1 MVRRVKGKKAARAKG
16 KIKAKLRRA
25 KSAAKRRPK
34 KAAIRMK
41 RKSVARKQ
49 TQPKSKARL
58 KAKRPPTR
66 AKKKAATRE
75 GGTRPPT
82 VEPIPAS
89 PAASKRGPTGPAS
102 AGPRYPAVMDLDEYR
117 RSSHDIWERMAP
129 GWEERRD
136 WVWEA
141 SRAVGEWMVDR
152 LAPQPGQTLLELAAG
167 AGDTGFAAIARL
179 AGEGRLIS
187 TDFSPRMMKAAQRRA
202 AELGLT
208 NIEFR
213 VMDAER
219 MDLAEDS
226 VDGVL
231 CKWGYMLMA
240 DPVAALRETRRV
252 LRDSGRLV
260 FSVWA
265 DPQRNLWAS
274 IPGRVLVERG
284 HIPRPEPGAP
294 GIFAMA
300 DPGRL
305 RTLVT
310 DAGFAD
316 PEIEAVKMAWTFD
329 DFDGYW
335 EFLVRLAGGLAVTIN
350 ALPLEEQQ
358 AVRSDVRARLTAAK
372 VRDGFHLDG
381 VALNA
386 LTS

>member
-1 MVRRVKGKKAARAKG
+1 MVRRAKGKKAARAKG
-16 KIKAKLRRA
+16 KIKAKSRRA

-34 KAAIRMK
+34 KTAIRKK

-49 TQPKSKARL
+49 ARSKSRARA
-58 KAKRPPTR
+58 KAKRPPAR
-66 AKKKAATRE
+66 AKKIAVTTE
-75 GGTRPPT
+75 GGTRP
-82 VEPIPAS
+82 PAS
-89 PAASKRGPTGPAS
+89 PAASKPEPTGPRSALS
-102 AGPRYPAVMDLDEYR
+102 GRAGPRHPEVDLDEYR
-117 RSSHDIWERMAP
+117 RSSRDIWERMAP

-187 TDFSPRMMKAAQRRA
+187 TDFSPRMVKAAQRRA

-231 CKWGYMLMA
+231 CRWGYMLMA
-240 DPVAALRETRRV
+240 DPGAALRETRRV
-252 LRDSGRLV
+252 LRDRGRLV

-265 DPQRNLWAS
+265 GPEHNLWAS

-284 HIPRPEPGAP
+284 HIPPPMSGAP

-300 DPGRL
+300 DPGRV
-305 RTLVT
+305 RTLVM

-316 PEIEAVKMAWTFD
+316 PEIEVVKMAWTFD

-335 EFLVRLAGGLAVTIN
+335 EFLVRLAGGVAMTIN

-358 AVRSDVRARLTAAK
+358 AIRSDVRARLAAAK
-372 VRDGFHLDG
+372 TGDGFRLDG
-381 VALNA
+381 VTLNA